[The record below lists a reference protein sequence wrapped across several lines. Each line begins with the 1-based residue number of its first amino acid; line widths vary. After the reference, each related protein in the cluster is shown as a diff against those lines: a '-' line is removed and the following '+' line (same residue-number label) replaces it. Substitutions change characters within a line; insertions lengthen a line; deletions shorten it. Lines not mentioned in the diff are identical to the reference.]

1 MAPRLRLAL
10 LALAFAGA
18 PAAAQE
24 REANAAAE
32 SPPAGIGR
40 LFLELQTLQDDVRR
54 LQGIVEEQNHRI
66 ERLTREQRERYVELD
81 ERLMALER
89 SGAPDDAG
97 SASVIGQPAA
107 PVGAAAPRTEQAA
120 YDAAYDLVKG
130 AGDLP
135 ASDRQAVYEE
145 ALTMFAALIARY
157 PNGEYAPNAFYWS
170 GEIHLYAERLELA
183 RQAFVQAATLFG
195 DHAKVPDALYK
206 LGVVYHR
213 LADDATALR
222 YLDQVADRYPDH
234 TAAGLA
240 RSTAAELRR

>member
-1 MAPRLRLAL
+1 MAPRLPLAL
-10 LALAFAGA
+10 LALAYAGA
-18 PAAAQE
+18 PAAAGKW
-24 REANAAAE
+24 EADAAADT
-32 SPPAGIGR
+32 PATGIGR

-89 SGAPDDAG
+89 SGMPGDADLT
-97 SASVIGQPAA
+97 GQPTV
-107 PVGAAAPRTEQAA
+107 PIGAAAPRTERSA
-120 YDAAYDLVKG
+120 YNAAYDLVKG

-135 ASDRQAVYEE
+135 ASERQAAYEQ
-145 ALTMFAALIARY
+145 ALALFATLIAQY

-170 GEIHLYAERLELA
+170 GEIHLYAEQLELA

-234 TAAGLA
+234 AAAGLA
-240 RSTAAELRR
+240 RSYAAELR